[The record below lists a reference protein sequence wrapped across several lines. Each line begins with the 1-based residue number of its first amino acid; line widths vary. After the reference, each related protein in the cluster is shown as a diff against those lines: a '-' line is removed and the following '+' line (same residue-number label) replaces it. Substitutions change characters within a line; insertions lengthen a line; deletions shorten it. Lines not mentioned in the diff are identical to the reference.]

1 MFLFKYLNC
10 LNPIVAPISLFLKF
24 KVGYKKIN
32 LGDRSLYLLIIFYL
46 KKVSNLSDIEYSSFK
61 KDKHNILSIY

>member
-32 LGDRSLYLLIIFYL
+32 FGDRSLYLLIIFKMSHLEFYMNKL
-46 KKVSNLSDIEYSSFK
+46 KLYEV
-61 KDKHNILSIY
+61 